1 MKKINLSIACF
12 TALTLIGCGA
22 GGSIESNT
30 NNTAGNDTVS
40 TSKIVTVERGPVLLA
55 TVKDANNQIAKN
67 IDNTKLNTYVF
78 DTIPTYPIT
87 VTAGYI
93 DVNNDN
99 IIDTNDIKHDIT
111 MTSYSNI
118 VSPLTTF
125 IGNDSTK
132 LDFLKTTYGL
142 TTSQIKNSL
151 PSTVSNKTV
160 ILSNA
165 IYKLLVNTTP
175 LTTTNLSTEYSTV
188 ETVFNTSFS
197 SFSDLKT
204 LSSDLEDNTLTV
216 LTKAKLTNLDVST
229 ANQEF
234 WGDRY
239 IDSLTLTNSTFTK
252 NKTTSTNVSDIWNIG
267 LDIPANQS
275 VSDFDIA
282 VNIVKSSSG
291 TIGNIV
297 IEGISIANNSLTA
310 ANKVSIFGKKTSGST
325 SSIAY
330 DSTKNITKNA
340 VALVQGKLLIDLGYI
355 IKNQDVVSESSF
367 TNASDYAVTVY
378 VTKLDTS
385 NTAITSNTS
394 VQTTASTSLTI
405 PSGSQKIT
413 GTISVVGA
421 N

>member
-1 MKKINLSIACF
+1 SKTTILLSNALYKFIDNNTLDFKNEYTSLVGTSTQDDKKLFAKELEQYVLITDLGK
-12 TALTLIGCGA
+12 TALT
-22 GGSIESNT
+22 T
-30 NNTAGNDTVS
+30 
-40 TSKIVTVERGPVLLA
+40 
-55 TVKDANNQIAKN
+55 NQIN
-67 IDNTKLNTYVF
+67 TINTK
-78 DTIPTYPIT
+78 IW
-87 VTAGYI
+87 
-93 DVNNDN
+93 NDN
-99 IIDTNDIKHDIT
+99 
-111 MTSYSNI
+111 
-118 VSPLTTF
+118 
-125 IGNDSTK
+125 
-132 LDFLKTTYGL
+132 
-142 TTSQIKNSL
+142 
-151 PSTVSNKTV
+151 
-160 ILSNA
+160 
-165 IYKLLVNTTP
+165 
-175 LTTTNLSTEYSTV
+175 NL
-188 ETVFNTSFS
+188 NQ
-197 SFSDLKT
+197 
-204 LSSDLEDNTLTV
+204 TLTK
-216 LTKAKLTNLDVST
+216 T
-229 ANQEF
+229 
-234 WGDRY
+234 
-239 IDSLTLTNSTFTK
+239 
-252 NKTTSTNVSDIWNIG
+252 KTTSDTVSDIWNIG
-267 LDIPANQS
+267 LNVSANQS

>member
-1 MKKINLSIACF
+1 MKKINLSITCF

-30 NNTAGNDTVS
+30 NNTAGNDNNSTETTVL
-40 TSKIVTVERGPVLLA
+40 VERGPVFGA
-55 TVKDANNQIAKN
+55 TVKDSSNPVKFAKN
-67 IDNTKLNTYVF
+67 KTSNTYIF
-78 DTIPTYPIT
+78 ETTPTYPII
-87 VTAGYI
+87 VTGGGI
-93 DVNNDN
+93 DVNGDN
-99 IIDTNDIKHDIT
+99 LITTADYPFDIT
-111 MTSYSNI
+111 MSSYSNI
-118 VSPLTTF
+118 VSPLTTY
-125 IGNDSTK
+125 IGNDSAK
-132 LDFLKTTYGL
+132 LNDLKSTYSL
-142 TTSQIKNSL
+142 TEDQIKNQL
-151 PSTVSNKTV
+151 PSTVSSESI
-160 ILSNA
+160 ILSNV
-165 IYKLLVNTTP
+165 IYKLLVNSQT
-175 LTTTNLSTEYSTV
+175 LTTSNLSTEYITV
-188 ETVFNTSFS
+188 KSAYDTSFS
-197 SFSDLKT
+197 GITVLKT
-204 LSSDLEDNTLTV
+204 LAKSMENDTITVLGKTALTTNQINTINTKIWNDNNLNQTLTK
-216 LTKAKLTNLDVST
+216 T
-229 ANQEF
+229 
-234 WGDRY
+234 
-239 IDSLTLTNSTFTK
+239 
-252 NKTTSTNVSDIWNIG
+252 KTTSDTVSDIWNIG
-267 LDIPANQS
+267 LNVSANQS

-310 ANKVSIFGKKTSGST
+310 ANKVSIFGKKASGST